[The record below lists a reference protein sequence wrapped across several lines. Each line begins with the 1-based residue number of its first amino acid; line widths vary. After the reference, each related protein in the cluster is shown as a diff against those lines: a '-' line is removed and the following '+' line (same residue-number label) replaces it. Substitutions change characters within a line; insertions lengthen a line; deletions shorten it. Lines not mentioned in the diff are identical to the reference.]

1 MQIKLGMQ
9 IQGVLLF
16 LKLKFNKSSYFHPT
30 SHFYLWI
37 FQYQIHIF
45 GVTHCRLFW
54 KFNNVSG
61 FLPVEFSSPFQ
72 YILLIYA
79 FFHFPYSKLKST
91 FFSWF
96 SSLHI
101 HIHIHICICRLV
113 NNQSYIYI
121 YLFMVILQE
130 GIEIH
135 ACL

>member
-1 MQIKLGMQ
+1 MQIKLEMQ
-9 IQGVLLF
+9 IQGVSLF

-37 FQYQIHIF
+37 VQYRIHIF

-54 KFNNVSG
+54 KFNNISG
-61 FLPVEFSSPFQ
+61 SLPVEFPPFQ
-72 YILLIYA
+72 YILLINT
-79 FFHFPYSKLKST
+79 FSHFPYSMLKST

-101 HIHIHICICRLV
+101 HIQIHICICRLV
-113 NNQSYIYI
+113 NNQSYIY
-121 YLFMVILQE
+121 LFMVTLQE